1 MTPSA
6 ERDSNVFNKQPD
18 HLEIRGEIANLLEQ
32 FGGRVERLTAVT
44 LSPEERAIVD
54 TRLLRLEMDI
64 SKLEANH
71 RAQIATILGAAN
83 DTNYP
88 QAA

>member
-32 FGGRVERLTAVT
+32 FGGRVQRLTAVT

-54 TRLLRLEMDI
+54 TRLLRL
-64 SKLEANH
+64 
-71 RAQIATILGAAN
+71 
-83 DTNYP
+83 
-88 QAA
+88 